1 MRLKYTDTSFC
12 TSLSEAPAESI
23 FSIYDNVIH
32 GRETISVAHATSLVR
47 LRMQGPGVSTKA
59 SMELS
64 KSALRRHYESSHL
77 GERFCTDK
85 WAPGLISTTVSKIQN
100 KKLSIYFCQKA
111 H

>member
-1 MRLKYTDTSFC
+1 MRLEYTDTSFC
-12 TSLSEAPAESI
+12 TSFSEAPVESI
-23 FSIYDNVIH
+23 FSIYDNVAH
-32 GRETISVAHATSLVR
+32 SRGTISVAYATSLVW

-64 KSALRRHYESSHL
+64 KSALRRHSESSHL

-100 KKLSIYFCQKA
+100 KK
-111 H
+111 